1 MSVSL
6 VENEQYNS
14 ELEQESSTILDKE
27 GNIETTTTYHV
38 VKGEPSTTYQT
49 IQVSNQQILGNDSST
64 VRQFHTQTTTV
75 RQQRVITEQV
85 LVKQGEITK
94 VVHRSGSTSTSSAVS
109 LDPNQT
115 QSLYAD
121 RLDNEAVLKCQSSP
135 DNFNNNLAVSV
146 EAEEQSTM
154 AGEVHHG
161 RKFEIT
167 SAHAAVQPAVQ
178 RTSTTDNGEDE
189 SYDMEEFIDKR
200 WEDVEFE
207 EEETDLDNSSA
218 RLFERSRIKALADER
233 EAVQKKTFTKW
244 VNSHLVRV
252 SCRIQDLYMDLRDGR
267 SLIKLL
273 EILSGER
280 LPKPTRGK
288 MRIHCL
294 ENTGKA
300 LQFLKSKKVHLENMG
315 SHDIVDGNHRL
326 ILGLIWTIILR
337 FQIQDISVET
347 EDNRETRSAKDALLL
362 WCQMKTAGY
371 ANVNVH
377 NFNTSWRDGLAFNA
391 IIHKHR
397 PDLIDYDSL
406 KKSNAMHNLQNAFN
420 VAEQQLGL
428 TKLLDPEDIVVERPD
443 EKSIITY
450 VVTYYHYFS
459 KMKAIAVEGKRIG
472 KVLDSALESNKMVEK
487 YDTLASDLL
496 EWIEQTIE
504 ILNDRTFSNSLT
516 GVSAQLTAFN
526 NYRTA
531 EKPQKF
537 EEKGNLEVLLFTLQ
551 SKMRANNQKPY
562 MPKEGKLVS
571 DINKAWEKLEK
582 AEHGRELAIRN
593 ELIRQ
598 ERLEHLAS
606 RFDRKA
612 AMRETWL
619 SENQKLVTQEF
630 EKSWDNFG
638 GDLPAVEA
646 ATKKHEAIETDVK
659 AYEERVQAVVDVA
672 SELQREDYHD
682 IKRVNER
689 KDNVLQLWEYLLEL
703 LQGRRSRLELNVR
716 LQQMFEEMMSLL
728 DWMDDMKGQL
738 ANEDLGQHLMGVEDI
753 LQKHM
758 LLEQDITVHGDRV
771 KAIENQSQEFLQ
783 PTDEYSACEPSAV
796 EDKVT
801 GVRTAYDEL
810 CKQAADRGA
819 KLDESRRMHHFFATM
834 AEEVA
839 WVKEKEQLLNSD
851 DLGRDL
857 TSVHSLLTKQKA
869 LEDEMKGRKA
879 MLANTISVGED
890 LIKED
895 HFASEDIQK
904 HISDI
909 NEQWENLEQLAD
921 GRNELLKE
929 ANKLYQFYADAD
941 DVDTWLVDTLR
952 IVSTDDCG
960 RDEPSV
966 QSLLKK
972 HAQVQDELKEYE
984 RAIKALHDEA
994 DGLNEKDRESV
1005 EVQERLRNVDTQ
1017 YKELL
1022 DFAKLRKEK
1031 LIDARALYKFY
1042 GEADAVLAWIGEK
1055 EQVLQNMLIPDNI
1068 EDMELVQHRFEGY
1081 ENEVNKLAPQVAVV
1095 NHMGRG
1101 LVQTQHPNADDVA
1114 EKQNEM
1120 NVRWNALRAL
1130 LEERREVLSS
1140 AKGLHGFKLECEET
1154 EGWIKDKA
1162 RVLAAGAE
1170 DQLTDRDLAGVVAL
1184 QRKLSSMERDLA
1196 AIQAKLDN
1204 LRDEAERL
1212 SNEHPEEADEIRSKF
1227 EQMEKVWQE
1236 LRDML
1241 RKREDSLGE
1250 AGNLQKFLR
1259 DLDRFQ
1265 AWLSTTQTTIASEDM
1280 PQSLPEAE
1288 KLLQQHQAIKLE
1300 IDNYEADYEEIKKTG
1315 AQVTAGR
1322 EDESQY
1328 MFLGQR
1334 LQALDQGW
1342 DELQKM
1348 WENRNHFLKE
1358 AKEYQAFIRDCKQAE
1373 QILTNQE
1380 YALETAR
1387 RSSAAATTPDSAEEV
1402 LKKHEAFVATMA
1414 SGDERIESV
1423 LRDAEKLSDEETSH
1437 HAADRI
1443 KERAE
1448 KIAERRAKN
1457 KEEAEEVSA
1466 MLRENLAMQ
1475 KFVADCDELSEWV
1488 NEKMLTAKDAT
1499 YDDARNLHSK
1509 WQKHQAFAAELSA
1522 NKDRLERLEE
1532 EGSSLTE
1539 SKPEWGEQI
1548 ETRLDDLRKHWLALE
1563 SCTKTKEKTL
1573 FEAHKAELFSQTC
1586 EDLEKFASQMEE
1598 QLNSDDV
1605 GKDLASVN
1613 VLLKDHLAHQ
1623 DEIEV
1628 RKQEVQELESQAD
1641 VLKSEGDEDVDT
1653 MNEERAKIKRRI
1665 QDLDEPLE
1673 KRKNALDNSKQLH
1686 QFYRDVQDEKLWIDE
1701 KIPQATS
1708 NELGSSLQE
1717 VQALQKKHQALRGEL
1732 TAHEPLVVAVCDRG
1746 VAMATED
1753 NPNVDKINEKCH
1765 ELQEKW
1771 DRLLEDADER
1781 KGKLTEA
1788 ENAQQYFFDAD
1799 EAVAWMEEQEL
1810 YMMSEEKAKDSQGAT
1825 KMLKKHQAQEQ
1836 SIDDYADTIQQLSK
1850 TCRDLCDQEHPES
1863 EQLSVRQQQVDR
1875 TYAGLKDLAEERRMK
1890 LRERCDLFRL
1900 SRDIDDLEQWI
1911 AQRETVAA
1919 SQEQGQDFDHV
1930 SMLQDQFN
1938 DFRRDTIKTGE
1949 ERVADA
1955 IRMSDELIDAGHT
1968 DAPEIANWKDT
1979 ISEAWADLLELID
1992 TRVEMLAAA
2001 YALHKFHYDGAE
2013 ILARIQEKRQEV
2025 PDELG
2030 RDHDAVENFQREHD
2044 IFAQDIKAIGLQVEV
2059 ITAAGNEL
2067 QEGYAG
2073 DDLHEIEKKIE
2084 AVQSAWNNL
2093 LTLVKK
2099 RAALLSDALN
2109 KFRFMNLCRDL
2120 MDWMETTVR
2129 QIDLQ
2134 EKPRDVSGVET
2145 AMSVHQGTKAEI
2157 DARNSSFEECTEL
2170 GHHLLN
2176 TGHYASDEIQVKLN
2190 ELSAKRN
2197 HVVDR
2202 WQEKW
2207 DLLNLLMEVYQFA
2220 HDANACDAWVQQ
2232 QNALIRDMPVDSC
2245 RSADDADQLLRR
2257 LDGFEKAAVP
2267 WEERFAA
2274 LEKLTEME
2282 IRDEAARKL
2291 AKEEMERKR
2300 KEEEEEQERRR
2311 IEEEEA
2317 QKIREEAEKEAARVQ
2332 AIVDAE
2338 TPTIQIVN
2346 PEGHEAS
2353 LVNGMNG
2360 ETSGDGAGDAE
2371 DRRTP
2376 EVQSHEGP
2384 LQRKQERDI
2393 DGKRASNSSL
2403 SSSNESLDGAK
2414 KSKKKNKKLPKKK
2427 SKHID
2432 SEPLHGTSSAPS
2444 YIEPVVVEQSTG
2456 VQYDQTPVKMRP
2468 KPVQDQTPR
2477 EHPHEGYLKRKSTM
2491 FSPVKKASNR
2501 SWNSVFCVL
2510 QDKHLTFYKDPK
2522 AASQRASFHGEQA
2535 LSLENATVEIA
2546 SDYKKRKN
2554 VLRLKLSSGMEY
2566 LLQAKDEEEVQLWL
2580 NRIQAQNLN
2589 ASISS
2594 GVSTP
2599 SRVSTLVS
2607 EASPKSKKRR
2617 SFLKSGKKNK

>member
-1 MSVSL
+1 S
-6 VENEQYNS
+6 
-14 ELEQESSTILDKE
+14 IL
-27 GNIETTTTYHV
+27 
-38 VKGEPSTTYQT
+38 
-49 IQVSNQQILGNDSST
+49 
-64 VRQFHTQTTTV
+64 
-75 RQQRVITEQV
+75 
-85 LVKQGEITK
+85 
-94 VVHRSGSTSTSSAVS
+94 
-109 LDPNQT
+109 
-115 QSLYAD
+115 
-121 RLDNEAVLKCQSSP
+121 
-135 DNFNNNLAVSV
+135 
-146 EAEEQSTM
+146 
-154 AGEVHHG
+154 
-161 RKFEIT
+161 
-167 SAHAAVQPAVQ
+167 
-178 RTSTTDNGEDE
+178 
-189 SYDMEEFIDKR
+189 
-200 WEDVEFE
+200 
-207 EEETDLDNSSA
+207 
-218 RLFERSRIKALADER
+218 DER

-315 SHDIVDGNHRL
+315 PHDIVDGNHRL

-472 KVLDSALESNKMVEK
+472 KVLDSALESNQMVEK
-487 YDTLASDLL
+487 YDSLASDLL
-496 EWIEQTIE
+496 DWIEQTIE
-504 ILNDRTFSNSLT
+504 ILNDRTFANSLS
-516 GVSAQLTAFN
+516 GVSAQLAAFN

-537 EEKGNLEVLLFTLQ
+537 QEKGNLEVLLFTLQ

-562 MPKEGKLVS
+562 LPKEGKLVS

-598 ERLEHLAS
+598 ERLELLAS

-619 SENQKLVTQEF
+619 SENQKLVTQ
-630 EKSWDNFG
+630 DNFG

-682 IKRVNER
+682 ITRVNQR

-703 LQGRRSRLELNVR
+703 LQGRRTRLELNVR

-771 KAIENQSQEFLQ
+771 KAIESQSQEFLQ
-783 PTDEYSACEPSAV
+783 PTNDYSACEPSAV
-796 EDKVT
+796 EDKVV
-801 GVRTAYDEL
+801 GVRTTYDQL
-810 CKQAADRGA
+810 CKQAADRRA
-819 KLDESRRMHHFFATM
+819 KLDESRRMHLFFATM

-869 LEDEMKGRKA
+869 LEDEMNGRKA
-879 MLANTISVGED
+879 MLANAIAVGED
-890 LIKED
+890 LISED
-895 HFASEDIQK
+895 HFASQDIAK

-909 NEQWENLEQLAD
+909 NEQWKNLEELAEA
-921 GRNELLKE
+921 RNELLR
-929 ANKLYQFYADAD
+929 ANKLYQFYADTD
-941 DVDTWLVDTLR
+941 DVDTWLVDMFR

-966 QSLLKK
+966 LSLLKK
-972 HAQVQDELKEYE
+972 HAQVQEELTKYE
-984 RAIKALHDEA
+984 GVIKALHDEA
-994 DGLNEKDRESV
+994 DGLTEKDRESV
-1005 EVQERLRNVDTQ
+1005 EVQERLRSVDSR

-1042 GEADAVLAWIGEK
+1042 GEADTISAWIAEK
-1055 EQVLQNMLIPDNI
+1055 EQVLENMLVPDNI

-1095 NHMGRG
+1095 NQMARG
-1101 LVQTQHPNADDVA
+1101 LVQTQHPNSDDVSA
-1114 EKQNEM
+1114 KQNEL
-1120 NVRWNALRAL
+1120 NARWNALRAL
-1130 LEERREVLSS
+1130 LEERREILAS
-1140 AKGLHGFKLECEET
+1140 AKGLHGFKLECDET

-1170 DQLTDRDLAGVVAL
+1170 DQLSDRDLAGVVAL
-1184 QRKLSSMERDLA
+1184 QRKLSSMELDLA

-1204 LRDEAERL
+1204 LRDEADRL
-1212 SNEHPEEADEIRSKF
+1212 SNEHPEEADEIRKKF
-1227 EQMEKVWQE
+1227 EQMERVWQE

-1241 RKREDSLGE
+1241 RQREDSLGE

-1300 IDNYEADYEEIKKTG
+1300 IDNYQADYEEIKSTG
-1315 AQVTAGR
+1315 AQVTSGR
-1322 EDESQY
+1322 EDEPQY

-1342 DELQKM
+1342 IELHKM
-1348 WENRNHFLKE
+1348 WENRNHFLNE

-1380 YALETAR
+1380 YALESAR
-1387 RSSAAATTPDSAEEV
+1387 RSSAAASTPDSAEEV
-1402 LKKHEAFVATMA
+1402 MKKHEAFVATMA
-1414 SGDERIESV
+1414 SADERVEAV
-1423 LRDAEKLSDEETSH
+1423 LRDAGKLADADH
-1437 HAADRI
+1437 HAADKI

-1457 KEEAEEVSA
+1457 KEEAGEVST
-1466 MLRENLAMQ
+1466 MLRDNLALQ

-1509 WQKHQAFAAELSA
+1509 WQKHQAFSAELTA

-1532 EGSSLTE
+1532 DGSTLAK
-1539 SKPEWGEQI
+1539 SKPEWKDQI
-1548 ETRLDDLRKHWLALE
+1548 DVRLDDLRKHWEALE

-1573 FEAHKAELFSQTC
+1573 FEANKAELFSQTC
-1586 EDLEKFASQMEE
+1586 EDLEKFASMMEE

-1613 VLLKDHLAHQ
+1613 VLLKDHLAQQ

-1628 RKQEVQELESQAD
+1628 RKQEVQELESQAA
-1641 VLKSEGDEDVDT
+1641 VLRSEGDEDVDT
-1653 MNEERAKIKRRI
+1653 MNEERAKIKHRI
-1665 QDLDEPLE
+1665 EDLDEPLT
-1673 KRKNALDNSKQLH
+1673 KRKDALENSKQLH

-1701 KIPQATS
+1701 KHPQATS
-1708 NELGSSLQE
+1708 NELGNSLQE
-1717 VQALQKKHQALRGEL
+1717 VQALQKKHQALRSEL
-1732 TAHEPLVVAVCDRG
+1732 TAHEPVVVAVCHRG

-1753 NPNVDKINEKCH
+1753 NPNTDKINEKCH
-1765 ELQEKW
+1765 ELQENW
-1771 DRLLEDADER
+1771 NRLLEDVDER
-1781 KGKLTEA
+1781 KRKLSEA

-1799 EAVAWMEEQEL
+1799 EAVVLMEEQEL
-1810 YMMSEEKAKDSQGAT
+1810 YMMSDEKAKDSQGAT

-1836 SIDDYADTIQQLSK
+1836 NIDDFADTIQQLSK
-1850 TCRDLCDQEHPES
+1850 TCRDLCEQEHPQS
-1863 EQLSVRQQQVDR
+1863 EQLSTRQQQVDQ

-1911 AQRETVAA
+1911 AQREVVAA

-1938 DFRRDTIKTGE
+1938 DFQRDTIKTGE

-1955 IRMSDELIDAGHT
+1955 MRMSDELINAGHT
-1968 DAPEIANWKDT
+1968 DAQDIAGWKDT
-1979 ISEAWADLLELID
+1979 IRDAWADLLELID

-2001 YALHKFHYDGAE
+2001 YALHKFHYDAAE

-2025 PDELG
+2025 PEELG
-2030 RDHDAVENFQREHD
+2030 RDHDAVENFKREHD
-2044 IFAQDIKAIGLQVEV
+2044 IFAQDIKAIGAQVEA
-2059 ITAAGNEL
+2059 ITSAGSEL
-2067 QEGYAG
+2067 EGRYAG
-2073 DDLHEIEKKIE
+2073 DDLQEIQKKIE
-2084 AVQSAWNNL
+2084 AVLSAWNNL
-2093 LTLVKK
+2093 LSLVKK

-2109 KFRFMNLCRDL
+2109 KFRFFNMCRDL
-2120 MDWMETTVR
+2120 MDWMESTVR

-2145 AMSVHQGTKAEI
+2145 AMSLHQGTKAEI
-2157 DARNSSFEECTEL
+2157 DARNGSFEECTQL
-2170 GHHLLN
+2170 GQHLIT
-2176 TGHYASDEIQVKLN
+2176 TGHYASDEIRVKLD
-2190 ELSAKRN
+2190 ELGAKRN

-2207 DLLNLLMEVYQFA
+2207 ELNLLMEVYQFA
-2220 HDANACDAWVQQ
+2220 HDANTCDAWVQQ
-2232 QNALIRDMPVDSC
+2232 QLGLIRDMPVDTC

-2267 WEERFAA
+2267 WEDRFAA
-2274 LEKLTEME
+2274 LEKLTEVSQ
-2282 IRDEAARKL
+2282 
-2291 AKEEMERKR
+2291 EEQEKKR
-2300 KEEEEEQERRR
+2300 KEEEEQEERRR
-2311 IEEEEA
+2311 KAEEDE
-2317 QKIREEAEKEAARVQ
+2317 QKIKKEAELEAARPVSL
-2332 AIVDAE
+2332 ALS
-2338 TPTIQIVN
+2338 
-2346 PEGHEAS
+2346 PEDLWLPRNENSVMYSGLCLDSSEA
-2353 LVNGMNG
+2353 LK
-2360 ETSGDGAGDAE
+2360 
-2371 DRRTP
+2371 
-2376 EVQSHEGP
+2376 
-2384 LQRKQERDI
+2384 LLRKQGRTKPPLKP
-2393 DGKRASNSSL
+2393 KRSNGDVGNLMRSQAHSL
-2403 SSSNESLDGAK
+2403 RMKMYENRRNRRPSPIPTKDQGNARRIQLFPQTKA
-2414 KSKKKNKKLPKKK
+2414 PQ
-2427 SKHID
+2427 D
-2432 SEPLHGTSSAPS
+2432 SESPDVPYQGF
-2444 YIEPVVVEQSTG
+2444 
-2456 VQYDQTPVKMRP
+2456 
-2468 KPVQDQTPR
+2468 
-2477 EHPHEGYLKRKSTM
+2477 LKRKSTM
-2491 FSPVKKASNR
+2491 FSPSKKAPNR

-2510 QDKHLTFYKDPK
+2510 QDKNLAFYKDPK
-2522 AASQRASFHGEQA
+2522 AASQRASFHGEQSI
-2535 LSLENATVEIA
+2535 SLENATIEIA

-2554 VLRLKLSSGMEY
+2554 VLRLRLSAGMEY
-2566 LLQAKDEEEVQLWL
+2566 LFQAKDEEELNVWL
-2580 NRIQAQNLN
+2580 NRLQSQNLN
-2589 ASISS
+2589 ASIGS
-2594 GVSTP
+2594 G
-2599 SRVSTLVS
+2599 
-2607 EASPKSKKRR
+2607 
-2617 SFLKSGKKNK
+2617 

>member
-1 MSVSL
+1 
-6 VENEQYNS
+6 
-14 ELEQESSTILDKE
+14 
-27 GNIETTTTYHV
+27 
-38 VKGEPSTTYQT
+38 
-49 IQVSNQQILGNDSST
+49 
-64 VRQFHTQTTTV
+64 
-75 RQQRVITEQV
+75 
-85 LVKQGEITK
+85 
-94 VVHRSGSTSTSSAVS
+94 
-109 LDPNQT
+109 
-115 QSLYAD
+115 
-121 RLDNEAVLKCQSSP
+121 
-135 DNFNNNLAVSV
+135 
-146 EAEEQSTM
+146 
-154 AGEVHHG
+154 
-161 RKFEIT
+161 
-167 SAHAAVQPAVQ
+167 AVQ

-619 SENQKLVTQEF
+619 SENQKLVTQ
-630 EKSWDNFG
+630 DNFG

-1170 DQLTDRDLAGVVAL
+1170 GVVAL

-2274 LEKLTEME
+2274 LEKLTE
-2282 IRDEAARKL
+2282 
-2291 AKEEMERKR
+2291 
-2300 KEEEEEQERRR
+2300 
-2311 IEEEEA
+2311 
-2317 QKIREEAEKEAARVQ
+2317 
-2332 AIVDAE
+2332 
-2338 TPTIQIVN
+2338 
-2346 PEGHEAS
+2346 AS

-2393 DGKRASNSSL
+2393 DGKRASNRLSNMPRYRLSHISPSTKEKILQPAFAVRKSLSPAKKIQYAKLISNGHPGIHNSRPGRHSHHRFDNLKDLDFPKPKKRISLNRQPQIEVPRENTNMDNSYPQKKSTSQKPHTSIYQRHSLL
-2403 SSSNESLDGAK
+2403 SSSFSNFINPTKQSQSKGRKNPPRSRLNSVGEVMRSRTHSLRMRIYENRRRKVTAPPPEQQENIRRIQLFPQTVSRSTRED
-2414 KSKKKNKKLPKKK
+2414 NMLPKPILSPCRDTSFK
-2427 SKHID
+2427 SAETSPKMTPESD
-2432 SEPLHGTSSAPS
+2432 SVLSAACS
-2444 YIEPVVVEQSTG
+2444 AVS
-2456 VQYDQTPVKMRP
+2456 D
-2468 KPVQDQTPR
+2468 DQTPR

-2580 NRIQAQNLN
+2580 NRI
-2589 ASISS
+2589 
-2594 GVSTP
+2594 
-2599 SRVSTLVS
+2599 
-2607 EASPKSKKRR
+2607 
-2617 SFLKSGKKNK
+2617 